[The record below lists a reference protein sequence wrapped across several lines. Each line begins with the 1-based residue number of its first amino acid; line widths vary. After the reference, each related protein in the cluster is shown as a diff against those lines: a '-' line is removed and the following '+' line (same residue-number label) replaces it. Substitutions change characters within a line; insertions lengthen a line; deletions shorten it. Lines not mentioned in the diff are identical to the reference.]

1 MKTINETSIY
11 LCSGTCYSRNR
22 MSRTFNM
29 KELGADPRGIESC
42 TELINQTIEKASSEG
57 GGTIYFPAGVYLTA
71 TIHMKSNI
79 TLYVES
85 GAVLR
90 FSDRFEDYLPFV
102 KIRWEGTVMNTLSP
116 LIYAHDAENF
126 DYNRGV
132 ER

>member
-1 MKTINETSIY
+1 MKRLFY

-22 MSRTFNM
+22 MARTFNM

-71 TIHMKSNI
+71 TIYMKNNI

-90 FSDRFEDYLPFV
+90 FQIVL
-102 KIRWEGTVMNTLSP
+102 KIIFL
-116 LIYAHDAENF
+116 L
-126 DYNRGV
+126 
-132 ER
+132 

>member
-1 MKTINETSIY
+1 MKRLFICVVGLVIAVTAW
-11 LCSGTCYSRNR
+11 
-22 MSRTFNM
+22 SRTFNM

-90 FSDRFEDYLPFV
+90 
-102 KIRWEGTVMNTLSP
+102 LS
-116 LIYAHDAENF
+116 LIHI
-126 DYNRGV
+126 
-132 ER
+132 